1 MTTYELLKK
10 RFIALISLVH
20 ILVAIII
27 LSKASAD
34 AYCRQKIPFTLSGIK
49 VQQLQ
54 QMAL

>member
-1 MTTYELLKK
+1 MTTYNLLKK

-34 AYCRQKIPFTLSGIK
+34 TYGRQRVPFTLSCVK
-49 VQQLQ
+49 VQKLQ